1 MPEVYL
7 KLLRFLQLN
16 HPLTEAILFGFF
28 LIVSEA
34 RKITRYCLQQH
45 KSCGKPSIRNPRQ
58 KNKAHKTMDLA
69 IITKTKPQSSLVT
82 ILHCNIQILHHF
94 RTFFRVRPGL
104 QKWKTLLPT

>member
-28 LIVSEA
+28 LILSEA

-45 KSCGKPSIRNPRQ
+45 KSCGKPSIRNPRKKKTGT
-58 KNKAHKTMDLA
+58 KNNGLRYDDKKQNLFF
-69 IITKTKPQSSLVT
+69 ITNYSSL
-82 ILHCNIQILHHF
+82 
-94 RTFFRVRPGL
+94 
-104 QKWKTLLPT
+104 